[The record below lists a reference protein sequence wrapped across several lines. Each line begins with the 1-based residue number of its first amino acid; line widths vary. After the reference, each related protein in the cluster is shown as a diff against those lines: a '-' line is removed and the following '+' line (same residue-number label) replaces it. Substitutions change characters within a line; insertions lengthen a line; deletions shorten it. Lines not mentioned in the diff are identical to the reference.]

1 MLNRIL
7 AACLAAGVLA
17 GLSAAILQHFATT
30 PLILAAEAFET
41 SGAAAS
47 QHGAAMDGAGA
58 ARLIPAGGHDHADAL
73 AGQAEWAPGDGLER
87 SAYSAVVT
95 IVTAF
100 GFALMLLS
108 AMLLGGAAI
117 TAHTGLAWAA
127 AAFVA
132 TGLAPSL
139 GLSPELPGAAAA
151 ELAARQLWWAGTA
164 AATVAGLWLA
174 LRLSTRWAIGAGL
187 VLIVLPHLIG
197 APHPHELTSKVPA
210 ELAGQFASASLVVQ
224 AVIWA
229 LVGATAGYVWQRTGR
244 QAAA

>member
-7 AACLAAGVLA
+7 AACLAAGILA
-17 GLSAAILQHFATT
+17 GLSAAILQHFTTT

-41 SGAAAS
+41 GGAAGL
-47 QHGAAMDGAGA
+47 QHRAAMDGAGA
-58 ARLIPAGGHDHADAL
+58 ARLIPAGSHDHSHSV
-73 AGQAEWAPGDGLER
+73 AGQQEWAPGDGLER
-87 SAYSAVVT
+87 TFYSSVAT
-95 IVTAF
+95 IATAF
-100 GFALMLLS
+100 GFALMLVS

-117 TAHTGLAWAA
+117 TARTGLAWAA
-127 AAFVA
+127 AAFIA

-151 ELAARQLWWAGTA
+151 ELAARQLWWVGTA
-164 AATVAGLWLA
+164 AATVAGLWLV
-174 LRLSTRWAIGAGL
+174 LRLSTSWAIGAGV

-210 ELAGQFASASLVVQ
+210 ELAGHFASASLVVQ

-229 LVGATAGYVWQRTGR
+229 LVGATAGYVWQQTGR
-244 QAAA
+244 QTAA